1 MPVLGKQTGRRDAT
15 WLLLRDVTA
24 KADRKD
30 GLWSHGHGH
39 PGTAGA
45 VPGGRLR
52 GQVKVEEPS
61 APICS
66 P

>member
-1 MPVLGKQTGRRDAT
+1 MPVLGKQIRRRDAT

-30 GLWSHGHGH
+30 GLWSHGHLH

-52 GQVKVEEPS
+52 ARCKGGRAVC
-61 APICS
+61 A
-66 P
+66 